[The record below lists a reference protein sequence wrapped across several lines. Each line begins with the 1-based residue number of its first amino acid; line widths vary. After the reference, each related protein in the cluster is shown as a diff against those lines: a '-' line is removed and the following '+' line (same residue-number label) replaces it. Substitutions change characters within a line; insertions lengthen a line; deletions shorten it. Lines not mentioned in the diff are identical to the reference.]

1 MVSIAEISELL
12 ATAKQQI
19 QLLGVVGLDVNWEII
34 APEWVKRLDSDPNF
48 QISILCES
56 DNMLFSKSFTCDT
69 EEATTRRSFQELRFI
84 RDRALELPSLL
95 IDESLTP
102 AMLADDSRFSLE
114 IMHLAIPISL
124 VRVDERLFANLW
136 LHELVP
142 SYEEI
147 GSDHPWRLFLD
158 RYIRTYFDPK
168 SGRKYA
174 AAPSAELLE
183 LFDHERTPRGIYPR
197 SSFYDTDYSQLV
209 VWALVFDRQGRM
221 LIHRRADNAKDNQG
235 MWDKSAGGHVD
246 FSIDVDTSRAVL
258 REVIEEL
265 FSDEIKEK
273 SKFFTA
279 WSVTDDEV
287 IYLGDWRSK
296 QRKHHPFREIRQ
308 LTREW
313 AFFRLHD
320 SQTLYS
326 PRTLEDGR
334 TSRLR
339 VIADVFL
346 FVAAPGLND
355 DTLGDLHN
363 SEFKLISLPE
373 LKSVMDRA
381 LRQEVVPGFDGKN
394 PVPRFSPDLTN
405 IMTGQ
410 LRGTLEEF
418 SQYLKR
424 YDKDKG

>member
-12 ATAKQQI
+12 AKAKEQI
-19 QLLGVVGLDVNWEII
+19 QLLGVVALDVDWESI
-34 APEWVKRLDSDPNF
+34 APEWVNRLNSDPNF

-69 EEATTRRSFQELRFI
+69 EEATTRRSFQELKFI
-84 RDRALELPSLL
+84 RDRALELPGLFIDGGLSPSLL
-95 IDESLTP
+95 W
-102 AMLADDSRFSLE
+102 DDSRFSLE

-124 VRVDERLFANLW
+124 VRVDKKLFANLW

-147 GSDHPWRLFLD
+147 GPDHPWRLFLES
-158 RYIRTYFDPK
+158 YIRTYFDPK

-174 AAPSAELLE
+174 AGPSAELLE
-183 LFDHERTPRGIYPR
+183 LFDHKRTPRGIYPR
-197 SSFYDTDYSQLV
+197 SSFYDTDNSQLV

-235 MWDKSAGGHVD
+235 MWDKSVGGHVD
-246 FSIDVDTSRAVL
+246 FSIDDDTSRAIL
-258 REVIEEL
+258 RELIEEL
-265 FSDEIKEK
+265 FSDEIKKK

-279 WSVTDDEV
+279 WSVKYDEL

-296 QRKHHPFREIRQ
+296 QRKHYPFREISR

-313 AFFRLHD
+313 AFFRLHE
-320 SQTLYS
+320 SQHLYS
-326 PRTLEDGR
+326 PRTFEDGR
-334 TSRLR
+334 SSTLW
-339 VIADVFL
+339 VTADVFL

-373 LKSVMDRA
+373 LKSAMDRA
-381 LRQEVVPGFDGKN
+381 LRQESVPGFDRTN
-394 PVPRFSPDLTN
+394 SVPLFSPDLTN

-418 SQYLKR
+418 SQFLKR
-424 YDKDKG
+424 YGNTTV